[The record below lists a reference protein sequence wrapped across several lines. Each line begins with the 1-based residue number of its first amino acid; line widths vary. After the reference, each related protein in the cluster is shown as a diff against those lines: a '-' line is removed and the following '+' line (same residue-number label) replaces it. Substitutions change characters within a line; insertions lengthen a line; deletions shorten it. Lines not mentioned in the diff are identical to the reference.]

1 MPWNFAYSSL
11 DRRWAVL
18 HDHVVVAN
26 KQPLQKGEL
35 IKDAHDWFFFT
46 ESNVTVAWLGTLLR
60 YELAERE
67 KPAAKREMGR
77 RESSPRWRWV
87 ICRKRS
93 NPRGREHLNP
103 SRFSCSCG
111 TQRSF

>member
-77 RESSPRWRWV
+77 RESSPKMAV
-87 ICRKRS
+87 GDLQKAVES
-93 NPRGREHLNP
+93 PGK
-103 SRFSCSCG
+103 G
-111 TQRSF
+111 TSKSKSI